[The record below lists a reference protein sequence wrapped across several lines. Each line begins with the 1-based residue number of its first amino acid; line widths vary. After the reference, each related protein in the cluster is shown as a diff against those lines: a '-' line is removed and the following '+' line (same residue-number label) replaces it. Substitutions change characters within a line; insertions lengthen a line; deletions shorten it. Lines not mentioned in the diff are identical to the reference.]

1 MTIYTDASKTGLG
14 ITDGHNPSGG
24 PLAEHERMHINV
36 LELKAAFI
44 EIPTYCHNR
53 SNKHIRKLC
62 QTALQQ
68 LHILIIKVLSS
79 PKSAMELQRKYG
91 YGVLKVNF
99 SSLQLTY
106 EENAILKQIGFP
118 ENLTIIQNGNLILRY
133 LLKILIS
140 LAIQKLIFLLP
151 A

>member
-1 MTIYTDASKTGLG
+1 
-14 ITDGHNPSGG
+14 
-24 PLAEHERMHINV
+24 
-36 LELKAAFI
+36 
-44 EIPTYCHNR
+44 
-53 SNKHIRKLC
+53 
-62 QTALQQ
+62 
-68 LHILIIKVLSS
+68 
-79 PKSAMELQRKYG
+79 MELQRKYG
-91 YGVLKVNF
+91 YGVLKANY

>member
-1 MTIYTDASKTGLG
+1 
-14 ITDGHNPSGG
+14 
-24 PLAEHERMHINV
+24 
-36 LELKAAFI
+36 
-44 EIPTYCHNR
+44 
-53 SNKHIRKLC
+53 
-62 QTALQQ
+62 
-68 LHILIIKVLSS
+68 
-79 PKSAMELQRKYG
+79 MELQRKYG
-91 YGVLKVNF
+91 YGVLKANY

-140 LAIQKLIFLLP
+140 LAIKKLIFLLP